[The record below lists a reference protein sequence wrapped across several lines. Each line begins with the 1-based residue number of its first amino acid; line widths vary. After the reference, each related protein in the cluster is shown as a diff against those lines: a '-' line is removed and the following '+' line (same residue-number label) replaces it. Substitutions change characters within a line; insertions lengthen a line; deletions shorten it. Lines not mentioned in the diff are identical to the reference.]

1 MLLAA
6 LAGCASTEVQRA
18 PTVVENPAIAE
29 ARALAREQAT
39 LSGRARSDAAARID
53 ALLARLDDAT
63 LSREAAALPQGEPL
77 YNPPAAL
84 LNRGLPLPR
93 PFDRSDWN

>member
-1 MLLAA
+1 MVIKRLAIPLLLAA

-53 ALLARLDDAT
+53 ALLA
-63 LSREAAALPQGEPL
+63 GEL
-77 YNPPAAL
+77 QA
-84 LNRGLPLPR
+84 GKPR
-93 PFDRSDWN
+93 PSPVHDYNDPIGVSV